1 MQVESIKLLIENTIP
16 VSGGGKDVKIK
27 ALVKAI
33 QGQL

>member
-1 MQVESIKLLIENTIP
+1 MQVESIKLLLGNEIP
-16 VSGGGKDVKIK
+16 VSGEGKYVKVK

>member
-1 MQVESIKLLIENTIP
+1 MQVESIKLLGNKIP
-16 VSGGGKDVKIK
+16 VSGGGKDVKVK